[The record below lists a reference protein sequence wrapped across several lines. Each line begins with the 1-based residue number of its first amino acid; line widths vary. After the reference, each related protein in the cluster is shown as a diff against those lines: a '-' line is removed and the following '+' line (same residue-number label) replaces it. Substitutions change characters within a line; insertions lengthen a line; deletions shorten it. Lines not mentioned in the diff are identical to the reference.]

1 MAKKKTARPS
11 RGAKKKAAPKK
22 AAPKKKTA
30 PKKKKTA
37 RVATS
42 ARKPAAASYYETG
55 LEDPTCVNFKPLKA
69 QIAAFVAR
77 LDSTKN
83 VTPEIQNAVKALRQ
97 VQADLNAECTPTMVI
112 PV

>member
-1 MAKKKTARPS
+1 MAKKKTARPA

-42 ARKPAAASYYETG
+42 ASKPAASYYETG

-77 LDSTKN
+77 LDSAKN

-97 VQADLNAECTPTMVI
+97 VQFDLNAECTPTMVI

>member
-1 MAKKKTARPS
+1 MAKKKTARPA

-37 RVATS
+37 RVAS
-42 ARKPAAASYYETG
+42 ARKPAASYYETG

-97 VQADLNAECTPTMVI
+97 VQVDLNAECTPTMVI